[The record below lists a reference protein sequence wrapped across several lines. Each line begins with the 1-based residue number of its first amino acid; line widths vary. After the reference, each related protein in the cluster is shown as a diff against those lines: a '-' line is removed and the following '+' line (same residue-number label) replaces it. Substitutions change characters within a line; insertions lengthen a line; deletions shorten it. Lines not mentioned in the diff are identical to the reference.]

1 MISTFI
7 FQVVLINLVVALMSD
22 TYENCI
28 NSIDEKNNKELNLLI
43 LQLESFMFWNRGE
56 ASQ

>member
-22 TYENCI
+22 TYENCM
-28 NSIDEKNNKELNLLI
+28 NSIVEKNNRELNLLI
-43 LQLESFMFWNRGE
+43 LQLEFFIFWNRGE
-56 ASQ
+56 A

>member
-1 MISTFI
+1 
-7 FQVVLINLVVALMSD
+7 MSD